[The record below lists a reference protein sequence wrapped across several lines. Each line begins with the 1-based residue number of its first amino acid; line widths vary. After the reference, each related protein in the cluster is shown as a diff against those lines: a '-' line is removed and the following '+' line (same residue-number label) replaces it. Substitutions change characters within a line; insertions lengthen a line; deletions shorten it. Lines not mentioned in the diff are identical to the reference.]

1 MVIILRLP
9 FHEPP
14 AGQGRGP
21 QPPGKCGVLLLKCHR
36 GCDERDDIRVLG
48 QRVVLTPHR
57 SLVATAGNIIGEPV
71 VEVSRVAPPRRKKP
85 LTIWLIISGVWQA
98 RNLKLWRK
106 NPRFENFPSRPRQPS
121 TARDERVSNS
131 RKPRGGA
138 SVSICIMSCN
148 SNSQWLVAGNTV
160 RFAFPVGKP
169 AWLTMMLGS
178 VSFVDYSR

>member
-131 RKPRGGA
+131 RKP
-138 SVSICIMSCN
+138 
-148 SNSQWLVAGNTV
+148 QWELPY
-160 RFAFPVGKP
+160 RFASCP
-169 AWLTMMLGS
+169 ATQTRSGLLRETPYALRFLSGN
-178 VSFVDYSR
+178 RRG